1 MGDGDTVTRLRRIA
15 VGVCLILAPL
25 GQLTANVIRP
35 NTPVEPGGM
44 LEVIA
49 ANEGLYLASIL
60 VSIVAFALYL
70 PATAGLWHLI
80 RGRGSLAGTVGAGL
94 LAMGAIGLACFLAIG
109 FMYLEMVDPAADRQQ
124 MVALLDRYGQSF
136 GFYFLFGLF
145 IVGFQLG
152 SLLVSIGMRMS
163 QAVPPWVSLMVF
175 LAAVGSAVTA
185 PFGFA
190 EIVSAA
196 FLTVG
201 LGATGILTLRSTDEQ
216 WSRGVVFSRS
226 EDEAQRSEKAEG

>member
-1 MGDGDTVTRLRRIA
+1 MTVNESALRFRRIA

-25 GQLTANVIRP
+25 GQLTANLIRP

-44 LEVIA
+44 LRVIA

-60 VSIVAFALYL
+60 VSILALVLYV
-70 PATAGLWHLI
+70 PATAGLWHLM
-80 RGRGSLAGTVGAGL
+80 RGRGALAGTVGAGL
-94 LAMGAIGLACFLAIG
+94 LAVGSVGLACFLAIG
-109 FMYLEMVDPAADRQQ
+109 FMYLEMVAPVADRQE
-124 MVALLDRYGQSF
+124 MVALLDRYGRSL

-152 SLLVSIGMRMS
+152 SLLLAVGLRMS
-163 QAVPPWVSLMVF
+163 QAVPPWVSLMVL

-185 PFGFA
+185 PFGLA
-190 EIVSAA
+190 EIVSAS

-201 LGATGILTLRSTDEQ
+201 LGATGMLTLRSPDGRWAQ
-216 WSRGVVFSRS
+216 GVVFTASRN
-226 EDEAQRSEKAEG
+226 EAERRR